1 MVVCNHSPATFNL
14 KSVTSNPEGASGQQP
29 AASNQADVLLAI
41 DTCTS
46 RASIALRDAHA
57 VRAEMT
63 WECRRHET
71 AMVSTRIK
79 DLMTACH
86 IKPAD
91 IGAVAVAIGPGSF
104 TGVRCGLAIAKG
116 MAVALGIP
124 LIGVTAF
131 DVIAHQ
137 QPLHMNR
144 TPMLALVEA
153 GRNRAAACRYE
164 WQEGEPAVAGD
175 WWIQTF
181 PELSAAI
188 DTPMIVCGD
197 VAPELVTLLQGRA
210 EIAPA
215 ALNMRRAGFLAELA
229 YSRWQRN
236 EVDNAITLTA
246 IYPAEA

>member
-1 MVVCNHSPATFNL
+1 M
-14 KSVTSNPEGASGQQP
+14 TSIPNSTAP
-29 AASNQADVLLAI
+29 VLLAI

-46 RASIALRDAHA
+46 RASIALRDAQA

-71 AMVSTRIK
+71 ALVSSRIK
-79 DLMTACH
+79 ELMTACR
-86 IKPAD
+86 IDPKE
-91 IGAVAVAIGPGSF
+91 IGVVAVAVGPGSF

-116 MAVALGIP
+116 MAVALSIP

-137 QPLHMNR
+137 QPMHMNR

-188 DTPMIVCGD
+188 EAPMIVCGD
-197 VAPELVTLLQGRA
+197 VAPALAALLQGKA
-210 EIAPA
+210 EVAPA
-215 ALNMRRAGFLAELA
+215 ALNLRRAGFLAELA
-229 YSRWQRN
+229 WSRWQRN

-246 IYPAEA
+246 IYPAEAP

>member
-1 MVVCNHSPATFNL
+1 M
-14 KSVTSNPEGASGQQP
+14 TSIPDPNAS
-29 AASNQADVLLAI
+29 VLLAI

-71 AMVSTRIK
+71 ALVSSRIK
-79 DLMTACH
+79 DLMTACR
-86 IKPAD
+86 INPQE
-91 IGAVAVAIGPGSF
+91 IGAIAVAIGPGSF

-137 QPLHMNR
+137 QPMQMNR

-175 WWIQTF
+175 WWIQNF
-181 PELSAAI
+181 ADLSAAI

-197 VAPELVTLLQGRA
+197 VAPDLAALLHGKA
-210 EIAPA
+210 EMAPA
-215 ALNMRRAGFLAELA
+215 ALNLRRAGFLAELA
-229 YSRWQRN
+229 WSRWQRN
-236 EVDNAITLTA
+236 EVDSAITLTA
-246 IYPAEA
+246 IYPAEAS

>member
-1 MVVCNHSPATFNL
+1 MTLN
-14 KSVTSNPEGASGQQP
+14 SNAP
-29 AASNQADVLLAI
+29 VLLAI

-46 RASIALRDAHA
+46 RASIALRDAHT

-71 AMVSTRIK
+71 ALVSSRIK
-79 DLMTACH
+79 DLMTACR
-86 IKPAD
+86 IPPAE

-131 DVIAHQ
+131 DVIARQ
-137 QPLHMNR
+137 QPMHMNR

-153 GRNRAAACRYE
+153 GRNRVAACRYE
-164 WQEGEPAVAGD
+164 WQEGMPAVAGD
-175 WWIQTF
+175 WWIQAF

-188 DTPMIVCGD
+188 ESPMIVCGD
-197 VAPELVTLLQGRA
+197 IAPALATLLQEKA
-210 EIAPA
+210 ELAPA
-215 ALNMRRAGFLAELA
+215 TLNLRRAGFLAELA
-229 YSRWQRN
+229 YARWQRN

>member
-1 MVVCNHSPATFNL
+1 MTTPFNP
-14 KSVTSNPEGASGQQP
+14 NAP
-29 AASNQADVLLAI
+29 VLLAI

-71 AMVSTRIK
+71 ALVSSRIK

-86 IKPAD
+86 IGPKE

-116 MAVALGIP
+116 MAIALGIP

-131 DVIAHQ
+131 DIIAHQ

-144 TPMLALVEA
+144 TPLLALVEA
-153 GRNRAAACRYE
+153 GRSRAAACRYE
-164 WQEGEPAVAGD
+164 WQEGVPAVAGD

-181 PELSAAI
+181 PELSNAI
-188 DTPMIVCGD
+188 EAPLIVCGD
-197 VAPELVTLLQGRA
+197 VAPELAALLQGRA
-210 EIAPA
+210 EVAPA
-215 ALNMRRAGFLAELA
+215 ALNLRRAGFLAELA
-229 YSRWQRN
+229 WSRWQRN

-246 IYPAEA
+246 MYPAEAP